1 MLTVDP
7 CYYNIK
13 VLYFLIKSDFMAEED
28 YKNVIKQYIDTVKEI
43 VGDSKTF
50 DQMFESVVKIQE
62 RVMAANNQNNDVDAI
77 NDGDQVKRIGSS
89 NSESVNSTQYR
100 DLIEEIKVIKKRI
113 LRLERKILKP
123 KEEV

>member
-1 MLTVDP
+1 MLTVDA
-7 CYYNIK
+7 CYYNMK

-28 YKNVIKQYIDTVKEI
+28 YKSVIKQYIDTVKEI

-62 RVMAANNQNNDVDAI
+62 RVMAANNQNNDVDAV

-89 NSESVNSTQYR
+89 TSESVNSIQYR

>member
-1 MLTVDP
+1 MV
-7 CYYNIK
+7 
-13 VLYFLIKSDFMAEED
+13 EED

-62 RVMAANNQNNDVDAI
+62 RVMAANNQNNDVDAV
-77 NDGDQVKRIGSS
+77 NDGEDQLKRIGSS
-89 NSESVNSTQYR
+89 TSESVSSTQYR
-100 DLIEEIKVIKKRI
+100 DLIEEIKIIKKRI

-123 KEEV
+123 KEEA

>member
-1 MLTVDP
+1 
-7 CYYNIK
+7 
-13 VLYFLIKSDFMAEED
+13 MAEED

-62 RVMAANNQNNDVDAI
+62 RVMAANNQNNDVDAV
-77 NDGDQVKRIGSS
+77 NDGDQLKRIGSS
-89 NSESVNSTQYR
+89 TSESVSSTQYR

-123 KEEV
+123 KEEA

>member
-1 MLTVDP
+1 
-7 CYYNIK
+7 
-13 VLYFLIKSDFMAEED
+13 MAEED